1 MSCLKGGSE
10 TMKLLLKI
18 VKTERDVRELDR
30 QRQYLELFE
39 LQMRLRDLPMLP
51 RTREVEE

>member
-1 MSCLKGGSE
+1 
-10 TMKLLLKI
+10 MKLLLKI

-51 RTREVEE
+51 RIRGVK